1 MVLHGTTRAVLQ
13 DITWPVLFALREYQR
28 SQAGGKL
35 RVGAAAEAG
44 RGQHAVLCL
53 WSLVQRG
60 LLARRLAHRP
70 LRQGAQLRLRRHR
83 CTTAPTALQPPNGDS
98 AEARANKEV
107 AAGRAFDAGVVVRAG
122 SGGVATLAFEFKPSG
137 AADHLRDDIPHIGI
151 PNFVE
156 FGAAEEMEEQ
166 GPGEGGG
173 RKVPANGSS
182 AAASAADGDAGSEAE
197 AGAMQLRQ
205 GGFQSGAAPKGPA
218 FYFGVIKGQVG
229 GQAVE
234 KAVRCQVGTS
244 HQGQTRPLLLFAL
257 GHAGGVRPPP
267 AAAQQG
273 LGAYKCCTRHAENLL
288 ERMQGHPPAPPPL
301 RASLPHRRAVGCK
314 HTCIA
319 CSVRMHSAF
328 STTTPPPPQ
337 TPWCRAGSSLTS
349 QASRHWQS
357 PARPPARCRA
367 WPARAPPC

>member
-1 MVLHGTTRAVLQ
+1 M
-13 DITWPVLFALREYQR
+13 
-28 SQAGGKL
+28 
-35 RVGAAAEAG
+35 GAAAEAG

-107 AAGRAFDAGVVVRAG
+107 VAGRAFDAHVVVRAGSG

-156 FGAAEEMEEQ
+156 FGAAEEVEEQ

-173 RKVPANGSS
+173 RKVPANGNS

-244 HQGQTRPLLLFAL
+244 HQGQTRPCCYLRWAMLAVCARRLLRCSRGWAL
-257 GHAGGVRPPP
+257 TSVAHGTLRTSWSACRATRLPPRRCMP
-267 AAAQQG
+267 ACHTAA
-273 LGAYKCCTRHAENLL
+273 LWVANT
-288 ERMQGHPPAPPPL
+288 PAL
-301 RASLPHRRAVGCK
+301 RAQSACTLHSPLQHPHLPKLPG
-314 HTCIA
+314 
-319 CSVRMHSAF
+319 
-328 STTTPPPPQ
+328 
-337 TPWCRAGSSLTS
+337 AGLD
-349 QASRHWQS
+349 QV
-357 PARPPARCRA
+357 
-367 WPARAPPC
+367 